1 MWCVLS
7 IRLNTFYNAQSRHGE
22 PMVCG
27 MDMACNIASHD
38 LWPLFFLH
46 FIRQHSVMCW
56 MHSCQELFE
65 KSTWSSVFLYRAS
78 LCFLFSCSLL
88 CEEVSNNYN
97 CKNASVSAKLNV
109 EGVSRRWGA
118 LLLKYELLCK
128 KRMQTS
134 GYVCIS
140 QMEETHLETSLMWI
154 GGGTR

>member
-1 MWCVLS
+1 MLS
-7 IRLNTFYNAQSRHGE
+7 L
-22 PMVCG
+22 G
-27 MDMACNIASHD
+27 MGNPWYVGWTWHVTLPHMTYG
-38 LWPLFFLH
+38 LFFFFH